1 MRTFYSLTK
10 RQFLGMIKF
19 NKFLYGNSKEKKVFA
34 YTFFAIGLTV
44 IILSF
49 CWFRMVFQ
57 ICMTFQ
63 YPQEIFNYLL
73 KPFVVVS
80 IFMTFLSALIKGS
93 GILYLDKSIDLLFSY
108 PIKIKTIVLSKLS
121 YIYIWNVGIS
131 FLLLSVPL
139 LCYDSLQ
146 KGNILFYIVDFLQ
159 VFLIPLVPTLLGVL
173 LGNVLYRR
181 LGNLFRVGS
190 YSKSI
195 LYLVSFTVFFAFM
208 IFFFRYVDF
217 STLLKGAIAKFD
229 FFNETEKGLLFSH
242 NYKSLIFFAIS
253 ILVGI
258 ILSAYVIQTYKKNCA
273 KVQLYS
279 EKSKCIKMSY
289 KKHEKVSVEA
299 GD

>member
-1 MRTFYSLTK
+1 
-10 RQFLGMIKF
+10 
-19 NKFLYGNSKEKKVFA
+19 
-34 YTFFAIGLTV
+34 
-44 IILSF
+44 
-49 CWFRMVFQ
+49 
-57 ICMTFQ
+57 
-63 YPQEIFNYLL
+63 
-73 KPFVVVS
+73 
-80 IFMTFLSALIKGS
+80 MTFLSALIKGS

-208 IFFFRYVDF
+208 IFFFR
-217 STLLKGAIAKFD
+217 L
-229 FFNETEKGLLFSH
+229 
-242 NYKSLIFFAIS
+242 
-253 ILVGI
+253 
-258 ILSAYVIQTYKKNCA
+258 C
-273 KVQLYS
+273 
-279 EKSKCIKMSY
+279 
-289 KKHEKVSVEA
+289 
-299 GD
+299 

>member
-1 MRTFYSLTK
+1 M
-10 RQFLGMIKF
+10 
-19 NKFLYGNSKEKKVFA
+19 
-34 YTFFAIGLTV
+34 
-44 IILSF
+44 
-49 CWFRMVFQ
+49 
-57 ICMTFQ
+57 
-63 YPQEIFNYLL
+63 
-73 KPFVVVS
+73 
-80 IFMTFLSALIKGS
+80 
-93 GILYLDKSIDLLFSY
+93 
-108 PIKIKTIVLSKLS
+108 
-121 YIYIWNVGIS
+121 
-131 FLLLSVPL
+131 
-139 LCYDSLQ
+139 
-146 KGNILFYIVDFLQ
+146 
-159 VFLIPLVPTLLGVL
+159 L

-253 ILVGI
+253 ISLGI

-279 EKSKCIKMSY
+279 EKSKCINSSY
-289 KKHEKVSVEA
+289 KKHEKVSALFRRELKRYFSTPVYLLNTMLGIVSLVLLTLYSYIICLVYFGFSICIANNVDWNFIKESKQNILIMN
-299 GD
+299 GRCL